1 MKLPLTHS
9 PCLQS
14 PLPVY
19 FVGICHVSL
28 FAGCDVARF
37 SCFDAASQIVVV
49 FVVVPGYCC
58 CCCCCR
64 CCTLANSCRT
74 TAIRLFNSFAALP
87 WLSAA
92 VGVVVCR
99 RHFLLRPRQTNQR
112 VASVRNSSQFAVP
125 RADSSPTASETLAT
139 PPPPT
144 HPTLSLPP
152 STHLSLWHLQNLTL
166 HFAHNSQQQQRQQ
179 Q

>member
-14 PLPVY
+14 PLPLY

-99 RHFLLRPRQTNQR
+99 RHFLLRPRQTKQR

-139 PPPPT
+139 PPHTPARPL
-144 HPTLSLPP
+144 LSAL
-152 STHLSLWHLQNLTL
+152 TSLCGTC
-166 HFAHNSQQQQRQQ
+166 RT
-179 Q
+179 